1 MYIKVQKIMGMFEEK
16 QSLSDNNQ
24 NIVQDKDSIKNNVK
38 QFISYFFVGGV
49 AAVVEWIMFF
59 LFANVI
65 TLNYI
70 LSTVLAFIFS
80 TTTNWILGRIFT
92 FKNSKSY
99 KNNVGKEA
107 FAVFLVSAIGLLF
120 NMFLMYIFVTVM
132 GFDSVIGKT
141 ASKIAATGIVFVWNF
156 LIRKLVVYREKE

>member
-1 MYIKVQKIMGMFEEK
+1 MRISEEK
-16 QSLSDNNQ
+16 QNLNHKSK
-24 NIVQDKDSIKNNVK
+24 NIIQDKDSMKGNIK

-80 TTTNWILGRIFT
+80 TTTNWILGRVFT

-132 GFDSVIGKT
+132 GFESVIGKT
-141 ASKIAATGIVFVWNF
+141 ASKIVATGIVFVWNF
-156 LIRKLVVYREKE
+156 LIRKLVVYREE

>member
-1 MYIKVQKIMGMFEEK
+1 MEISEENQK
-16 QSLSDNNQ
+16 LSHSNKRS
-24 NIVQDKDSIKNNVK
+24 IQDKDSMKDNIK
-38 QFISYFFVGGV
+38 QFISYFFVGGI

-80 TTTNWILGRIFT
+80 TTTNWILGRAFT

-141 ASKIAATGIVFVWNF
+141 ASKIVATGIVFVWNF
-156 LIRKLVVYREKE
+156 LIRKLVVYRQE

>member
-1 MYIKVQKIMGMFEEK
+1 MYIKVQKIMRISEEK
-16 QSLSDNNQ
+16 QDLSHRSKNIIQ
-24 NIVQDKDSIKNNVK
+24 NKDSIKDNIK

-65 TLNYI
+65 MLNYI

-80 TTTNWILGRIFT
+80 TTTNWILGRVFT

-132 GFDSVIGKT
+132 GFESVIGKT

-156 LIRKLVVYREKE
+156 LIRKLVVYREE